1 VNKNFN
7 IHSKKVYLPATAKS
21 KLFVKRLNVPLYL
34 KQLYRAVRFTNVY
47 SEKLSIA
54 FANIRV

>member
-1 VNKNFN
+1 MNKNFN
-7 IHSKKVYLPATAKS
+7 IHTKKVHLPENANV
-21 KLFVKRLNVPLYL
+21 KLLQKQSLPLYL

-54 FANIRV
+54 FANLRV

>member
-1 VNKNFN
+1 MHNQKAM
-7 IHSKKVYLPATAKS
+7 LP
-21 KLFVKRLNVPLYL
+21 FVKNGKPAVKQLNLSFYL

-54 FANIRV
+54 FANLRV